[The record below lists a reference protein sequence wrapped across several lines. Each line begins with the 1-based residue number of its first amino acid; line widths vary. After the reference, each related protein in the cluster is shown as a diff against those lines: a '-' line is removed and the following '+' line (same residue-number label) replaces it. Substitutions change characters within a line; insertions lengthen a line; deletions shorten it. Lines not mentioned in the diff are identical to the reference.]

1 MTELNGI
8 RAAVFR
14 PLPDALRS
22 DAIAE
27 RLTTAIALG
36 LIRQGEQ
43 LPVETQLISMFGV
56 ASATVRDALG
66 TLRDGGIIDTRRGRS
81 GGTFVVGMPAFDTAA
96 LHQRLINLS
105 MAELRDLADEHI
117 AVAVAAIGLAHDR
130 AFPSEIARLK
140 TVAHS
145 LATVETPS
153 ACSRADSRFHIELA
167 VIAQSERLTK
177 SEIRL
182 QTETVEM
189 LWSTLTPRED
199 RVRSSA
205 EHLAIAEALEAENVS
220 VAQRLAVEHI
230 QRNIYKV
237 TEMKLALTYPDIE
250 ADYS

>member
-1 MTELNGI
+1 M
-8 RAAVFR
+8 
-14 PLPDALRS
+14 
-22 DAIAE
+22 
-27 RLTTAIALG
+27 
-36 LIRQGEQ
+36 
-43 LPVETQLISMFGV
+43 PV
-56 ASATVRDALG
+56 
-66 TLRDGGIIDTRRGRS
+66 
-81 GGTFVVGMPAFDTAA
+81 FDTAG

-117 AVAVAAIGLAHDR
+117 AIAVAAIGLAHDR

-140 TVAHS
+140 TVARS
-145 LATVETPS
+145 LATAETPS

-189 LWSTLTPRED
+189 LWSTLTPLED

-205 EHLAIAEALEAENVS
+205 EHLAIAEALEAENVN